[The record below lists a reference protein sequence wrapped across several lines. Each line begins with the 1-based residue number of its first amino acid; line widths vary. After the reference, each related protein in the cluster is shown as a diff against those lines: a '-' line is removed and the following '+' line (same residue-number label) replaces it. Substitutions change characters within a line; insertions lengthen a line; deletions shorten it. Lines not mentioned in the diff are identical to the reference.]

1 LGCWAFLAQ
10 HLQRQRLLAAV
21 AGSVAVV
28 GSVEDAAADGV
39 AVVAGDADGVAVVA
53 GDADGVAVVVGD
65 ADGVVAVAGDA
76 GGAIVAVA
84 GDADGAIAGIFALV
98 ALAAAFASFPRL
110 LSRNRMN

>member
-28 GSVEDAAADGV
+28 GSVEDAA
-39 AVVAGDADGVAVVA
+39 ADGVAVVA